1 MQKKLPIE
9 LHFVERKDIHVSLLF
24 VLLNTHNHLSTA
36 IVIVSWH
43 CRWRSFM
50 RCIVSSGGCVR
61 EQSTWREPSHCP
73 RPPGPPE
80 KACWNSIATTDTA
93 SRYCLSVCVWVHVC
107 PTVVTS
113 VLFERTSRTDW
124 SQVWNSLPLWE
135 VEWSSEATFSRASSH
150 YEGPPHHTP
159 TSPLFFQNHDLSE
172 SSLYQTG
179 LDISWPVTLKLKFCS
194 VRQFCLLLFS
204 I

>member
-1 MQKKLPIE
+1 MFLCCLCCWTHTTTSPPQSWLCLDTAGGGALWDVLYP
-9 LHFVERKDIHVSLLF
+9 VEVVSGSSQHEESLLT
-24 VLLNTHNHLSTA
+24 VPVHQGLQRKPAGTQSQPQIQPAGT
-36 IVIVSWH
+36 V
-43 CRWRSFM
+43 CQ
-50 RCIVSSGGCVR
+50 CVC
-61 EQSTWREPSHCP
+61 ECM
-73 RPPGPPE
+73 
-80 KACWNSIATTDTA
+80 
-93 SRYCLSVCVWVHVC
+93 C

-135 VEWSSEATFSRASSH
+135 VEWSLEATFSRASSH

-159 TSPLFFQNHDLSE
+159 YSPLFFQNHDLSE

>member
-9 LHFVERKDIHVSLLF
+9 LLFVERTFMFLCCLCCW
-24 VLLNTHNHLSTA
+24 THTHLTT

-50 RCIVSSGGCVR
+50 RCIVSSGGCVW

-93 SRYCLSVCVWVHVC
+93 SRYCLSVCVW
-107 PTVVTS
+107 
-113 VLFERTSRTDW
+113 

-150 YEGPPHHTP
+150 YEGPSHHTP
-159 TSPLFFQNHDLSE
+159 TSPLLFQNHDLSE

-179 LDISWPVTLKLKFCS
+179 LDISWPVTLKLKFSS
-194 VRQFCLLLFS
+194 VC
-204 I
+204 

>member
-1 MQKKLPIE
+1 MFLCVAEHTQPPLHRNRDCVLTLQVEE
-9 LHFVERKDIHVSLLF
+9 LYEMYCIQWRLCQGAVNMKRAFSLSPSTRASRESLLELNRNHRYSQQ
-24 VLLNTHNHLSTA
+24 VLS
-36 IVIVSWH
+36 V
-43 CRWRSFM
+43 
-50 RCIVSSGGCVR
+50 
-61 EQSTWREPSHCP
+61 
-73 RPPGPPE
+73 
-80 KACWNSIATTDTA
+80 
-93 SRYCLSVCVWVHVC
+93 SVCVSACVSYCCDQRIIWK
-107 PTVVTS
+107 
-113 VLFERTSRTDW
+113 DK
-124 SQVWNSLPLWE
+124 QVWNSLPLWE

-204 I
+204 IE